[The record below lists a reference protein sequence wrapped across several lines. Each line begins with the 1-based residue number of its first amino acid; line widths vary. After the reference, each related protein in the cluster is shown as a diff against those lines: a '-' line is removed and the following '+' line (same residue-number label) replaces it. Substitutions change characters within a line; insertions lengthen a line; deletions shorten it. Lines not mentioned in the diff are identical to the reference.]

1 MKTAIYEGIL
11 DRLGLPEDVRAFY
24 ERIKRSKPVGRCIH
38 CNAVMLKEDDMIF
51 SSNVTTDCY
60 CNGRL
65 NGDQA
70 GH

>member
-24 ERIKRSKPVGRCIH
+24 ERIKRSEPVGRCMR
-38 CNAVMLKEDDMIF
+38 CQAVMLKDDGTIF

-60 CNGRL
+60 CNGRVE
-65 NGDQA
+65 
-70 GH
+70 

>member
-1 MKTAIYEGIL
+1 MKAEIYEGIL

-24 ERIKRSKPVGRCIH
+24 ERIKRSELVGRCIH
-38 CNAVMLKEDDMIF
+38 CNAVILKVDSTIL

-65 NGDQA
+65 K
-70 GH
+70 